1 MSCAQ
6 KLEVF
11 DMKCAACEL
20 MKEGEMLYE
29 DDKVFAVLAK
39 NPANYG
45 HILVISK
52 EHYTILEQ
60 VPDFVIA
67 HIGVVVNKISMA
79 LFESMKIAGTN
90 VYIEN
95 GTAAGQAVPHII
107 VNIIPRVEGD
117 DTNLNWQPRQ
127 LDEEEMSTVEILLKE
142 EASKVGE
149 FESEKQKPVELD
161 SEVEKLPQ
169 SEGDAENYLIKQLD
183 RMP

>member
-1 MSCAQ
+1 
-6 KLEVF
+6 
-11 DMKCAACEL
+11 MKCAACEL
-20 MKEGEMLYE
+20 IETGKLLYE

-45 HILVISK
+45 HILVMPR

-60 VPDFVIA
+60 VPDYVMS

-95 GTAAGQAVPHII
+95 GIAAGQAVPHLI

-127 LDEEEMSTVEILLKE
+127 LSEEEMSTVEIVLKE
-142 EASKVGE
+142 EAGKVGE
-149 FESEKQKPVELD
+149 FEQEKEKPINLD
-161 SEVEKLPQ
+161 KEVEALPQ
-169 SEGDAENYLIKQLD
+169 DVEKGENYLIKQLD

>member
-1 MSCAQ
+1 
-6 KLEVF
+6 
-11 DMKCAACEL
+11 MKCAACEL
-20 MKEGEMLYE
+20 LKEGELLYE

-45 HILVISK
+45 HILVMPK
-52 EHYTILEQ
+52 EHHTILEQ

-67 HIGVVVNKISMA
+67 HLGIVVNKISMA
-79 LFESMKIAGTN
+79 LFESMKIQGTN
-90 VYIEN
+90 IYIEN
-95 GTAAGQAVPHII
+95 GVAAGQAVPHII

-127 LDEEEMSTVEILLKE
+127 LGEEEMSTVEILLKE

-149 FESEKQKPVELD
+149 FESEKEKPITLDKDVEQ
-161 SEVEKLPQ
+161 LPE
-169 SEGDAENYLIKQLD
+169 SDGENYLIKQLD